1 MTTPTTECR
10 HCKHR
15 RRRWGWDHCE
25 AAQMILCS
33 YVHPI
38 DVPCKLYEPKP
49 RRSWRQ
55 IMTTPITAYP
65 HEAQR
70 IANLESGET
79 VLFVRR
85 MDEQPK
91 PNHVRL
97 SADADKLGGWIF
109 GPRIEG
115 KVVAVRHHRQCVVKT
130 APHRPGD
137 VLRVQE
143 EWTYQLATTNIMYRA
158 NGDRIHA
165 LNEWK
170 SADTMPEWASRF
182 TLTVIDSTPK
192 QVCEITCAEAITAG
206 FPEHADC
213 NIIDCDTRPC
223 RDDFHDWYTHTY
235 PDGDWYEDYAWF
247 TAARKAVKHD

>member
-1 MTTPTTECR
+1 
-10 HCKHR
+10 
-15 RRRWGWDHCE
+15 
-25 AAQMILCS
+25 MILCS
-33 YVHPI
+33 YVYPI
-38 DVPCKLYEPKP
+38 DDLCKLYEPKP
-49 RRSWRQ
+49 RRLWRQ

-130 APHRPGD
+130 TPHRPGD

-182 TLTVIDSTPK
+182 TLTVIDCTPK
-192 QVCEITCAEAITAG
+192 RVCEITEYEALLAG
-206 FPEHADC
+206 VRMSDEE
-213 NIIDCDTRPC
+213 
-223 RDDFHDWYTHTY
+223 RDMQLNLVQAYELLYNCLY
-235 PDGDWYEDYAWF
+235 PNGDWYEDYAWF
-247 TAARKAVKHD
+247 TAARPRMRT